1 MLVVDLGVV
10 HARAPRL
17 VRVLVP
23 GLVVDPAHVLVQG
36 LEARAAAVPGLVIDP
51 SRRASLVPVR
61 RGSRDPSLGQAP
73 KEIAIVPSPVASPR
87 IGTVPSHVTNP

>member
-36 LEARAAAVPGLVIDP
+36 ESDFREVGYY
-51 SRRASLVPVR
+51 
-61 RGSRDPSLGQAP
+61 
-73 KEIAIVPSPVASPR
+73 
-87 IGTVPSHVTNP
+87 IGCDGTIFRV